1 MKKINEGSRC
11 SYTVNGTGVARME
24 INNPPMNALSWSVLG
39 EIRDTLLAAIHDEEV
54 RVIVFTGAGK
64 VFIAGAD
71 ISELNDFTT
80 AQEGAESL
88 INGQE
93 LSNLMMHADKPIIA
107 AINGFCL
114 GGGMEMALA
123 CHIRLADETATLGLP
138 EIKLGII
145 PGYGGTQRTPRLIG
159 RARALELILSGN
171 FINGKQAEA
180 YGLVNRAVPKGT
192 VVEEA
197 MKLAKDI
204 SSKSRIAV
212 GAAIRAVGEGSA
224 MDLHTGMKLERELF
238 GICYASEDKKEGVA
252 AFLEKRTPKF
262 RDRGDNNGQQH
273 SRQKGHGFRAI

>member
-1 MKKINEGSRC
+1 MKKVNEGSRC
-11 SYTVNGTGVARME
+11 SYTVNDTAVALME

-39 EIRDTLLAAIHDEEV
+39 EIRDTLLKAMHDEEV

-64 VFIAGAD
+64 AFIVGAD

-80 AQEGAESL
+80 AREGAESL

-93 LSNLMMHADKPIIA
+93 LSNLMMSADKPIIA

-159 RARALELILSGN
+159 RSRALELILSGN

-180 YGLVNRAVPKGT
+180 YGLVNRAVSKGT
-192 VVEEA
+192 VVEDA
-197 MKLAKDI
+197 LKLAEAI
-204 SSKSRIAV
+204 SSKSRIAIQ
-212 GAAIRAVGEGSA
+212 AAIRAVCEGSA

-238 GICYASEDKKEGVA
+238 GICYASEDKKEGA
-252 AFLEKRTPKF
+252 SAFMEKRTPKF
-262 RDRGDNNGQQH
+262 RDR
-273 SRQKGHGFRAI
+273 

>member
-1 MKKINEGSRC
+1 M
-11 SYTVNGTGVARME
+11 
-24 INNPPMNALSWSVLG
+24 LD
-39 EIRDTLLAAIHDEEV
+39 EIRDTMIAAIHDEEV

-64 VFIAGAD
+64 AFIAGAD

-80 AQEGAESL
+80 AREGAESL

-93 LSNLMMHADKPIIA
+93 LSYLIMHSDKPVIA

-171 FINGKQAEA
+171 FVSGRQAET

-192 VVEEA
+192 VVPEA
-197 MKLAKDI
+197 MKLADAI

-212 GAAIRAVGEGSA
+212 GAAIRAVCEGSA
-224 MDLHTGMKLERELF
+224 MDLLTGMKLEREMF
-238 GICYASEDKKEGVA
+238 GICYASEDKKEGAA
-252 AFLEKRTPKF
+252 AFMEKRIPEFK
-262 RDRGDNNGQQH
+262 D
-273 SRQKGHGFRAI
+273 K

>member
-1 MKKINEGSRC
+1 MKTVNEGSRC
-11 SYTVNGTGVARME
+11 SYTVNDTGVALME
-24 INNPPMNALSWSVLG
+24 INNPPMNALSWAVLD
-39 EIRDTLLAAIHDEEV
+39 EIRDTFVKALTDPEV

-64 VFIAGAD
+64 AFIAGAE
-71 ISELNDFTT
+71 ISELNDYTT
-80 AQEGAESL
+80 AQEGADSL
-88 INGQE
+88 IKGQE

-123 CHIRLADETATLGLP
+123 CHVRLADEGATMGLP

-159 RARALELILSGN
+159 PGRALELILSGN
-171 FINGKQAEA
+171 FLNGRQAEA

-197 MKLAKDI
+197 MKLASTI
-204 SSKSRIAV
+204 AGKSRVAV
-212 GAAIRAVGEGSA
+212 QAALRVVFEGSA
-224 MDLHTGMKLERELF
+224 MDLNTGMRLERELF
-238 GICYASEDKKEGVA
+238 GTCYASEDKKEGAA

-262 RDRGDNNGQQH
+262 RDR
-273 SRQKGHGFRAI
+273 

>member
-1 MKKINEGSRC
+1 MKKVNEGSRC
-11 SYTVNGTGVARME
+11 TYTVNSTGVALME
-24 INNPPMNALSWSVLG
+24 INNPPMNALSWSVLD
-39 EIRDTLLAAIHDEEV
+39 EIRDTLFAAIHDEEV

-64 VFIAGAD
+64 AFIAGAD

-80 AQEGAESL
+80 AKEGAESL

-93 LSNLMMHADKPIIA
+93 LSNFMMQADKPIIA

-171 FINGKQAEA
+171 FISGRQAEA

-192 VVEEA
+192 VIPEA
-197 MKLAKDI
+197 MKLAEAI

-212 GAAIRAVGEGSA
+212 GAAIQAVGEGSA
-224 MDLHTGMKLERELF
+224 MDLHAGMKLEREMF
-238 GICYASEDKKEGVA
+238 GICYASEDKKEGAA
-252 AFLEKRTPKF
+252 AFMEKRVPKF
-262 RDRGDNNGQQH
+262 KD
-273 SRQKGHGFRAI
+273 K

>member
-1 MKKINEGSRC
+1 MKTVNEGSRC
-11 SYTVNGTGVARME
+11 SYTVKDTGVALME
-24 INNPPMNALSWSVLG
+24 IDNPPMNALSCAVLD
-39 EIRDTLLAAIHDEEV
+39 EIRDTLVKALADPEV

-64 VFIAGAD
+64 AFIAGAE
-71 ISELNDFTT
+71 ISELNDYTT
-80 AQEGAESL
+80 AKEGADSL
-88 INGQE
+88 IKGQE

-123 CHIRLADETATLGLP
+123 CHVRLADEGATMGLP

-159 RARALELILSGN
+159 PGRALELILSGN
-171 FINGKQAEA
+171 FVSGRQAEA

-197 MKLAKDI
+197 MKLAATI
-204 SSKSRIAV
+204 AGKSRVAV
-212 GAAIRAVGEGSA
+212 QAALRAIFEGSA
-224 MDLHTGMKLERELF
+224 MDLNTGMRLERELF
-238 GICYASEDKKEGVA
+238 GTCYASEDKKEGAA

-262 RDRGDNNGQQH
+262 RDR
-273 SRQKGHGFRAI
+273 